1 MSTENSKTLEE
12 ILAELDGLVG
22 FDSVKEKIKKL
33 VAIVNLNE
41 RRKQAGLVTA
51 EPYFNLV
58 FVGGSKEDRS
68 TVAKLIGKL
77 YRAFGRL
84 SIGEVIEVSREDLVS
99 EYIGH
104 TAVKTKEFIDKAKG
118 NILLVNEPYTLMGEF
133 SVGVEA
139 LDAILAGIE
148 NFGNDFIVVFSGDIE
163 PMQTFMES
171 NPGLMTRFGVVSTDS
186 FEDSMTAMVF

>member
-1 MSTENSKTLEE
+1 MSTENSKMLEE

-51 EPYFNLV
+51 EPYYNLV
-58 FVGGSKEDRS
+58 LVGGAKEDRS
-68 TVAKLIGKL
+68 MVAKLMGKF
-77 YRAFGRL
+77 YRALGRL
-84 SIGEVIEVSREDLVS
+84 SVGEVIEVSREDLVS

-104 TAVKTKEFIDKAKG
+104 TAVKTQEFIDKAKG
-118 NILLVNEPYTLMGEF
+118 NILLVNEPYTLTGF
-133 SVGVEA
+133 SGREA
-139 LDAILAGIE
+139 LDTILAGIE
-148 NFGNDFIVVFSGDIE
+148 NFGNDFIVVLSGDIE

-171 NPGLMTRFGVVSTDS
+171 NPGLMTRFGVVPTDS